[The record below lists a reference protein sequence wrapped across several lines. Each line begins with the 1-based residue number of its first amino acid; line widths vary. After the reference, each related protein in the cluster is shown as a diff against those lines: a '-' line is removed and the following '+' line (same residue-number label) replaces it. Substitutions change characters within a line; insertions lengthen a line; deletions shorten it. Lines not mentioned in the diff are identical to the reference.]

1 MYDKID
7 KESDRMNLVDSLND
21 RQKEAVVNTDG
32 PMLILA
38 GAGSGKTK
46 VLTTKVAYLIE
57 EKNIDPNN
65 ILAITFTNKAAKE
78 MKERIFKLEGNS
90 AFYIQISTFHS
101 FGLKILKENCELLG
115 YEKNFTILDS
125 DDSLSIIKKIMK
137 ELNIDA
143 NKYNPKAIKNVI
155 SNNKNEIIDPEK
167 YSLYVNTDFDEIAL
181 EVYRKYEKSLK
192 INNAVDFDD
201 LLILPLKLFNNNP
214 GVLQKYQEKYKYVFI
229 DEYQDT
235 NEPQYILSKMISAK
249 YKNITVVG
257 DADQAIFTWRGANYK
272 NILNFENDYKDAKVV
287 LLEENYRS
295 TKTILNAANNVIK
308 NNKVRKEKNL
318 WTQNEEGSKI
328 TYYKAFDEKDE
339 SNYVVN
345 EIKKLMEK
353 GVNPKD
359 ICVLY
364 RANAQSR
371 TVEEAFLTSNIS
383 YNIVGSYAF
392 YNRKEIK
399 DLIAYLKLIYN
410 NKDDVSLLR
419 VINYPKRGIG
429 NKAIENLAIKSNVL
443 DKSLYEVI
451 DSGKELEFKN
461 MIEEIKKE
469 ESHLTLTEL
478 IDMVLDKSGMKKFLE
493 DEKSI
498 EADIR
503 LENLEEFKSIAKAME
518 INEGI
523 VSLEELLDKLA
534 LVSDVS
540 EQKND
545 NEDKVTLM
553 TMHAVKGLEYDYVFV
568 VGVEE
573 GLFPHSNSLE
583 SNDEL
588 EEERRLCYVAIT
600 RAKKKL
606 YLINARSRILYGKVS
621 SNVPSR
627 FINEISDEYIET
639 IGKKEDSNVF
649 KPKIDKNKMM
659 NEDNDL
665 HPGDMVNH
673 DKYGFGVVVT
683 IDGSIATIS
692 FKRDGLKK
700 LMKNHKSI
708 HKM

>member
-272 NILNFENDYKDAKVV
+272 NILNFEKDYKDAKVV

-345 EIKKLMEK
+345 EIKKLIEK

-451 DSGKELEFKN
+451 DSGKELDFKN

-478 IDMVLDKSGMKKFLE
+478 IDMVLDKSGMKKSLE

-639 IGKKEDSNVF
+639 IGKKEDINVF

-673 DKYGFGVVVT
+673 DKYGFGVVVI

>member
-308 NNKVRKEKNL
+308 NNKVRKEKKL

-478 IDMVLDKSGMKKFLE
+478 IDMVLDKSGMKKSLE

>member
-1 MYDKID
+1 
-7 KESDRMNLVDSLND
+7 MNLVDSLND

-201 LLILPLKLFNNNP
+201 LLILPLKLFNNNS

-272 NILNFENDYKDAKVV
+272 NILNFEKDYKDAKVV

-451 DSGKELEFKN
+451 DSGKELDFKN

-478 IDMVLDKSGMKKFLE
+478 IDMVLDKSGMKKSLE

-553 TMHAVKGLEYDYVFV
+553 TMHAVKGLEYDYVFI

-639 IGKKEDSNVF
+639 IGKKEDINVF

>member
-201 LLILPLKLFNNNP
+201 LLILPLKLFNNNS

-345 EIKKLMEK
+345 EIKKLIEK

-451 DSGKELEFKN
+451 DSGKELDFKN

-478 IDMVLDKSGMKKFLE
+478 IDMVLDKSGMKKSLE

-553 TMHAVKGLEYDYVFV
+553 TMHAVKGLEYDYVFI

-639 IGKKEDSNVF
+639 IGKKEDINVF

>member
-1 MYDKID
+1 V
-7 KESDRMNLVDSLND
+7 NLIDSLND

-272 NILNFENDYKDAKVV
+272 NILNFEKDYKDAKVV

-345 EIKKLMEK
+345 EIKKLIEK

-451 DSGKELEFKN
+451 DSGKELDFKN

-478 IDMVLDKSGMKKFLE
+478 IDMVLDKSGMKKSLE

>member
-1 MYDKID
+1 
-7 KESDRMNLVDSLND
+7 MNLIDSLND

-272 NILNFENDYKDAKVV
+272 NILNFEKDYKDAKVV

-295 TKTILNAANNVIK
+295 TKIILNAANNVIK

-345 EIKKLMEK
+345 EIKKLIEK

-451 DSGKELEFKN
+451 DSGKELDFKN

-478 IDMVLDKSGMKKFLE
+478 IDMVLDKSGMKKSLE

-553 TMHAVKGLEYDYVFV
+553 TMHAVKGLEYDYVFI

-708 HKM
+708 HKI

>member
-1 MYDKID
+1 
-7 KESDRMNLVDSLND
+7 MNLIDSLND

-65 ILAITFTNKAAKE
+65 ILAITFTNKAAKG

-272 NILNFENDYKDAKVV
+272 NILNFEKDYKDAKVV

-451 DSGKELEFKN
+451 DSGKELDFKN

-478 IDMVLDKSGMKKFLE
+478 IDMVLDKSGMKKSLE

>member
-1 MYDKID
+1 
-7 KESDRMNLVDSLND
+7 MNLIDSLND

-272 NILNFENDYKDAKVV
+272 NILNFEKDYKDAKVV

-295 TKTILNAANNVIK
+295 TKIILNAANNVIK

-345 EIKKLMEK
+345 EIKKLIEK

-478 IDMVLDKSGMKKFLE
+478 IDMVLDKSGMKKSLE

>member
-65 ILAITFTNKAAKE
+65 ILTITFTNKAAKE

-272 NILNFENDYKDAKVV
+272 NILNFEKDYKDAKVV

-345 EIKKLMEK
+345 EIKKLIEK

-451 DSGKELEFKN
+451 DSGKELDFKN

-478 IDMVLDKSGMKKFLE
+478 IDMVLDKSGMKKSLE

-553 TMHAVKGLEYDYVFV
+553 TMHAVKGLEYDYVFI

-639 IGKKEDSNVF
+639 IGKKEDINVF

>member
-214 GVLQKYQEKYKYVFI
+214 GVLQKYQEKYQYVFI

-272 NILNFENDYKDAKVV
+272 NILNFEKDYKDAKVV

-345 EIKKLMEK
+345 EIKKLIEK

-478 IDMVLDKSGMKKFLE
+478 IDMVLDKSGMKKSLE

>member
-1 MYDKID
+1 
-7 KESDRMNLVDSLND
+7 MNLIDSLND

-272 NILNFENDYKDAKVV
+272 NILNFEKDYKDAKVV

-345 EIKKLMEK
+345 EIKKLIEK

-419 VINYPKRGIG
+419 IINYPKRGIG

-478 IDMVLDKSGMKKFLE
+478 IDMVLDKSGMKKSLE

>member
-1 MYDKID
+1 
-7 KESDRMNLVDSLND
+7 
-21 RQKEAVVNTDG
+21 
-32 PMLILA
+32 
-38 GAGSGKTK
+38 
-46 VLTTKVAYLIE
+46 
-57 EKNIDPNN
+57 
-65 ILAITFTNKAAKE
+65 
-78 MKERIFKLEGNS
+78 
-90 AFYIQISTFHS
+90 
-101 FGLKILKENCELLG
+101 
-115 YEKNFTILDS
+115 
-125 DDSLSIIKKIMK
+125 MK

-272 NILNFENDYKDAKVV
+272 NILNFEKDYKDAKVV

-345 EIKKLMEK
+345 EIKKLIEK

-451 DSGKELEFKN
+451 DSGKELDFKN

-478 IDMVLDKSGMKKFLE
+478 IDMVLDKSGMKKSLE

-545 NEDKVTLM
+545 NEGKVTLM
-553 TMHAVKGLEYDYVFV
+553 TMHAVKGLEYDYVFI

-639 IGKKEDSNVF
+639 IGKKEDINVF

>member
-272 NILNFENDYKDAKVV
+272 NILNFEKDYKDAKVV

-345 EIKKLMEK
+345 EIKKLIEK

-451 DSGKELEFKN
+451 DSGKELDFKN

-478 IDMVLDKSGMKKFLE
+478 IDMVLDKSGMKKSLE

-553 TMHAVKGLEYDYVFV
+553 TMHAVKGLEYDYVFI

-639 IGKKEDSNVF
+639 IGKKEDINVF
-649 KPKIDKNKMM
+649 KTKIDKNKMM

>member
-1 MYDKID
+1 
-7 KESDRMNLVDSLND
+7 MNLVDSLND

-272 NILNFENDYKDAKVV
+272 NILNFEKDYKDAKVV

-345 EIKKLMEK
+345 EIKKLIEK

-478 IDMVLDKSGMKKFLE
+478 IDMVLDKSGMKKSLE

-553 TMHAVKGLEYDYVFV
+553 TMHAVKGLEYDYVFI

-639 IGKKEDSNVF
+639 IGKKEDINVF

>member
-1 MYDKID
+1 
-7 KESDRMNLVDSLND
+7 MNLVDSLND

-214 GVLQKYQEKYKYVFI
+214 EVLQKYQEKYKYVFI

-272 NILNFENDYKDAKVV
+272 NILNFEKDYKDAKVV

-345 EIKKLMEK
+345 EIKKLIEK

-451 DSGKELEFKN
+451 DSGKELDFKN

-478 IDMVLDKSGMKKFLE
+478 IDMVLDKSGMKKSLE

-639 IGKKEDSNVF
+639 IGKKEDINVF

>member
-1 MYDKID
+1 
-7 KESDRMNLVDSLND
+7 MNLIDSLND

-272 NILNFENDYKDAKVV
+272 NILNFEKDYKDAKVV

-345 EIKKLMEK
+345 EIKKLIEK

-478 IDMVLDKSGMKKFLE
+478 IDMVLDKSGMKKSLE

-649 KPKIDKNKMM
+649 KPKIDKTKMM

>member
-214 GVLQKYQEKYKYVFI
+214 EVLQKYQEKYKYVFI

-272 NILNFENDYKDAKVV
+272 NILNFEKDYKDAKVV

-345 EIKKLMEK
+345 EIKKLIEK

-451 DSGKELEFKN
+451 DSGKELKFKN

-478 IDMVLDKSGMKKFLE
+478 IDMVLDKSGMKKSLE